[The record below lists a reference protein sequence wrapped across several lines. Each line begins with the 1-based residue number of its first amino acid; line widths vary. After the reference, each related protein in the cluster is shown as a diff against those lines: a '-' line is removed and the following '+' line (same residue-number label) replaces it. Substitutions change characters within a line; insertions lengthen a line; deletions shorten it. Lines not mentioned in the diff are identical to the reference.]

1 MKTRLFVVIFAIF
14 MMPTLCFGMIP
25 TTDTPGFIQ
34 SINEGI
40 ETVMSKIENS
50 KQVLAL
56 QEMMTKAGSAVA
68 TVSEKINEIKAVIEV
83 EKKKIEN
90 WIKDAKEFIEERRI
104 YLEIAMAVVSAGI
117 EISEK
122 GLDGYL
128 KDNSGQ
134 LLGDAANAM
143 GFDGSK
149 VENFTN
155 STIDAIETGDFGSY
169 GAGLLGDAAT
179 AAGFDGS
186 KVENFTNSTIDAAKT
201 GDFGSYGAGL
211 LGGVAGSVGL
221 DAGAVEGF
229 TNGAIEAA
237 QSGQGFGNMIGG
249 VAGGVA
255 GGIAGKVGIDVGQA
269 QDMVNK
275 STGAVQNARQGAMAD
290 LVNMPAAVPSRQPIS
305 GVSEAVNSLNPVA
318 PIENVNAT
326 KPIEFKAEVQPVSV
340 MNKAELKA
348 EAQPINA
355 MNKAELRAEAQPVS
369 AMNKTELKAGA
380 QPVSAMNKAELKA
393 GAQPINAMNKA
404 ELKAGAQPINAMNK
418 AELKAGAQPIN
429 AMNKA
434 ELKVEKAVS
443 ATNLRNPS
451 SKAEQQAKIEKAKE
465 IATQAAK
472 NATKRALPKNNTRP
486 IPNKR
491 LNQGLQLKENVATV
505 KSLSVGSEKIPS
517 LKAEPLNS
525 IKPMDIDI
533 NKSIEPVKPQ
543 RTQFKSSFGYGKLQ
557 KIIPLSFAS
566 VTGGSNRTAEGVMVL
581 PKHVAFLCELDAE
594 TAAEKG
600 KMDECLKKLNAVS
613 TSEVTEETSKAK
625 IEEYT
630 KDIHNGYVEYLA
642 ATFLEAMEIYNESLT
657 FKNNVLDPFLTTPTN
672 DVDNAWGVA
681 KSMHEVLGGRI
692 NKLHHLW
699 ARVLGMKMY
708 ALYMTEQ
715 FVEEDE
721 GGLLKGIKK

>member
-1 MKTRLFVVIFAIF
+1 MKTRLFAVIFAIF

-25 TTDTPGFIQ
+25 TADTPGFIQ

-56 QEMMTKAGSAVA
+56 QEMMAKAGSAVA
-68 TVSEKINEIKAVIEV
+68 TVSEKINEVKAVIEV

-237 QSGQGFGNMIGG
+237 QSGQGFGSMIGG

-326 KPIEFKAEVQPVSV
+326 KPIEFKA
-340 MNKAELKA
+340 
-348 EAQPINA
+348 
-355 MNKAELRAEAQPVS
+355 
-369 AMNKTELKAGA
+369 GA
-380 QPVSAMNKAELKA
+380 QPVNTMNKAELKA

-404 ELKAGAQPINAMNK
+404 ELR
-418 AELKAGAQPIN
+418 
-429 AMNKA
+429 
-434 ELKVEKAVS
+434 VEKAVS
-443 ATNLRNPS
+443 TTNLRNPS
-451 SKAEQQAKIEKAKE
+451 SKAEQQVKIDKARE

-486 IPNKR
+486 MPIKR

-525 IKPMDIDI
+525 IKPIDIDI
-533 NKSIEPVKPQ
+533 NKSIESVKPQ

-566 VTGGSNRTAEGVMVL
+566 TTGGSNRTAEGVMVL
-581 PKHVAFLCELDAE
+581 PKHVAFLCKIDAE